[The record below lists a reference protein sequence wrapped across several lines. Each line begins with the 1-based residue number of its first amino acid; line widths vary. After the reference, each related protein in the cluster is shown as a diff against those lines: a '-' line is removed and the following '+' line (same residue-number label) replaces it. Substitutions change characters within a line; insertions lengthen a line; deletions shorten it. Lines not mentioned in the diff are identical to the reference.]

1 MYLKNVLYGPFS
13 GDFLVGV

>member
-13 GDFLVGV
+13 GEFLVGV